1 MESAPQETNCLHECV
16 SAHLTEE
23 RVYGF
28 LSGLP
33 QSGSV
38 IASSLLFR
46 QTSSSVWSFLIVLL
60 HLSAE
65 ISGVRPTQQNHLETP
80 LDKGSPHSR
89 SNHGPRGGG

>member
-38 IASSLLFR
+38 IASSLLF
-46 QTSSSVWSFLIVLL
+46 
-60 HLSAE
+60 SA
-65 ISGVRPTQQNHLETP
+65 P
-80 LDKGSPHSR
+80 
-89 SNHGPRGGG
+89 GG